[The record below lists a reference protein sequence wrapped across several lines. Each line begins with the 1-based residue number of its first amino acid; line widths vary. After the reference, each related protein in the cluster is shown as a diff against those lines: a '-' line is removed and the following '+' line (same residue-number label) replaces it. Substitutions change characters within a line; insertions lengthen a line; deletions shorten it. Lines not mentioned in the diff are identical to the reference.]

1 MNGTVIFH
9 RRRPAM
15 VKGEKV
21 VTKQRTLLGSK
32 LLRLAKLPSP
42 KKERNVRKRKKYER
56 RS

>member
-9 RRRPAM
+9 NRRPAM
-15 VKGEKV
+15 VNGEKV

-42 KKERNVRKRKKYER
+42 KNERNVRKRKK
-56 RS
+56 